1 MKTTKLTPV
10 EVCVLEFG
18 GVRKMGRIIGRNCGS
33 ISKWS
38 KSGLI
43 PTSIQRTVL
52 EKSWELD
59 LNITPYAVSY
69 THLTLPT
76 KA

>member
-1 MKTTKLTPV
+1 
-10 EVCVLEFG
+10 
-18 GVRKMGRIIGRNCGS
+18 MGRIIGRNCGS

-59 LNITPYAVSY
+59 LNITPYE
-69 THLTLPT
+69 LIMGRE
-76 KA
+76 

>member
-33 ISKWS
+33 ISKWA
-38 KSGLI
+38 KSGLVH
-43 PTSIQRTVL
+43 IQRTVL
-52 EKSWELD
+52 EKAWELD
-59 LNITPYAVSY
+59 LNITPYE
-69 THLTLPT
+69 LIMGRE
-76 KA
+76 

>member
-1 MKTTKLTPV
+1 MTTTKQKQLTPV
-10 EVCVLEFG
+10 QVCVLEFG

-43 PTSIQRTVL
+43 PTSIQPTVL
-52 EKSWELD
+52 KKAWELN
-59 LNITPYAVSY
+59 LNISP
-69 THLTLPT
+69 LELIMGREE
-76 KA
+76 